1 MATSLEDLLAEE
13 GFRGRRV
20 KTVGRASFGSQ
31 AESMPRYSCRD
42 QHKSGSSS
50 GVRKTERAQS
60 DKHMYDL
67 RGESPTNNRVKD
79 RKPKD
84 NYIRREKMDRGSK
97 KENRDKLDRRNSQEL
112 LDVYRSSVELSKGF
126 PGNKTV
132 AAAPRNEI
140 GKIRVQDGKLYKDIY
155 SNEVFS
161 PIGKDRHSKEI
172 GEREKHKYMSWKHTQ
187 VDKRY
192 GNSSSENLIR
202 HTSFGDNSRKSTKP
216 RETSSSRSN
225 SSSQSSKTFDARRNQ
240 RLAEM
245 EQSAAEPALDEA
257 AVRAM
262 ISILSGYIK
271 RFLKDEDLRTSLHH
285 SCFAS
290 LNFTGLEE
298 GPNTESRVISN
309 LEQAIGIVERA
320 AVECA
325 SANELKKASLQ
336 LSVITGLNAN
346 DMKDGCTS
354 GIPNNKLSACAHLY
368 LSVIYKLQKKDRI
381 AAKHIL
387 QMFCDSPFQAR
398 TALMPELW
406 DSLFF
411 PHLYDL
417 KIWYDQEADSLADT
431 PSKARKLKLLEK
443 VYHEILDSGTYQFA
457 VYYKDWLTEGV
468 EAPSIPS
475 IQIPSIPVQGVQQ
488 IGLNSQASDL
498 GSPLDLFSPQ
508 PMVSKKLYDAV
519 FGRLHKPGVD
529 ELEDY
534 RGANFDNSIQSSNGS
549 SVEVK
554 QTLTYFSKA
563 IKHEDLHNERDAP
576 EDNLIAEEAW
586 ELHRE
591 GALGEGN
598 LDDRFDNSHLCQ
610 EASESTHL
618 HSLPNTKANVLIL
631 QRLAKSVFEMRQS
644 QESADLFNSG
654 DAPYPDFQ
662 LTKIRSY
669 DKDLHGIYEFFEG
682 GHFFSSIPHD
692 FKCPLT
698 GLLFEDPVTLET
710 GQNFERE
717 AITEWLNKGNRTC
730 PVTGNTL
737 ECLSVPLTNTILKR
751 IVDSWKSE
759 RCKHLLDFTSQIA
772 GISDEHI
779 AFKDEAS
786 LFILEQLLSVF
797 SREERLTNGKNLVSL
812 GGLQFLLRRFKCGNL
827 EEKTCVA
834 ALLSCCIDADSGC
847 RNHISR
853 NIEKRCLLELLQ
865 CKDEKSKANAVLLL
879 TELVE
884 PKKYSVY
891 REEAVDAVTL
901 ALDSSLADEKVR
913 ESCCRALLIL
923 GARFSFSG
931 KIMTEDWIL
940 KQAGFLEG
948 PESEAFDR
956 EDDLVP
962 LNEYTPSDDNEE
974 EGTEDWLATLSASL
988 VGDGKSSFLES
999 LSKCLGSDNSDLVRV
1014 CLTTV
1019 AWLSSALALLS
1030 DAQFQMSAFSALI
1043 SRLKESLEY
1052 GQRVEHKILAS
1063 MSLLNFSKVPECR
1076 FVLMTITE
1084 EIAVPLRSLAE
1095 VTWTAKELYALLCEE
1110 DLCSS

>member
-1 MATSLEDLLAEE
+1 MATSLEDLLAKE

-31 AESMPRYSCRD
+31 VESMPRYSYRD
-42 QHKSGSSS
+42 QHKAGSSS
-50 GVRKTERAQS
+50 GIRKTERAQS
-60 DKHMYDL
+60 DKHMYNL
-67 RGESPTNNRVKD
+67 RGESPNNNRVKD

-97 KENRDKLDRRNSQEL
+97 KENREKLDRRNSQEL

-126 PGNKTV
+126 PGTKTV
-132 AAAPRNEI
+132 AAAPINER
-140 GKIRVQDGKLYKDIY
+140 GKIRVQDVKLYKDIY

-161 PIGKDRHSKEI
+161 PIRSKDRHSKEI
-172 GEREKHKYMSWKHTQ
+172 EERENNMSWKQTQ

-202 HTSFGDNSRKSTKP
+202 RTSFGDNSRKSTKP

-225 SSSQSSKTFDARRNQ
+225 SSSQSSKTFDAGRNQ

-257 AVRAM
+257 AVQAM
-262 ISILSGYIK
+262 VSILSGCIK
-271 RFLKDEDLRTSLHH
+271 RFLKDEDFRTSLHH

-290 LNFTGLEE
+290 LNFVGLEE

-309 LEQAIGIVERA
+309 LEQAIGTVERA

-346 DMKDGCTS
+346 DLKDGCTS
-354 GIPNNKLSACAHLY
+354 GIPNYKLSACAHLY

-387 QMFCDSPFQAR
+387 QMFGDSPFQAR

-443 VYHEILDSGTYQFA
+443 VYNEILDSGTYQFA

-488 IGLNSQASDL
+488 ISLNSQASDL
-498 GSPLDLFSPQ
+498 GSPLDLFYPQ

-549 SVEVK
+549 SIEVK

-563 IKHEDLHNERDAP
+563 IKHEDPHNERDAL

-598 LDDRFDNSHLCQ
+598 LDYRFDNSHLCQ
-610 EASESTHL
+610 EASESSHL
-618 HSLPNTKANVLIL
+618 RSLPNTNANELTL
-631 QRLAKSVFEMRQS
+631 QRLAKSAFEMREG
-644 QESADLFNSG
+644 QESVGLFDSD
-654 DAPYPDFQ
+654 DAPYPDF
-662 LTKIRSY
+662 L
-669 DKDLHGIYEFFEG
+669 
-682 GHFFSSIPHD
+682 
-692 FKCPLT
+692 
-698 GLLFEDPVTLET
+698 
-710 GQNFERE
+710 
-717 AITEWLNKGNRTC
+717 
-730 PVTGNTL
+730 
-737 ECLSVPLTNTILKR
+737 
-751 IVDSWKSE
+751 
-759 RCKHLLDFTSQIA
+759 IA
-772 GISDEHI
+772 GMSDKHV

-786 LFILEQLLSVF
+786 LFILEQLLTVF

-812 GGLQFLLRRFKCGNL
+812 GGLKFLLRRFECGNL

-853 NIEKRCLLELLQ
+853 NIDKQCLLELLQ
-865 CKDEKSKANAVLLL
+865 CKHEKSKANAVLLL

-884 PKKYSVY
+884 PKKNSIY
-891 REEAVDAVTL
+891 REEAVDAVML

-913 ESCCRALLIL
+913 ENCCRALLIL

-956 EDDLVP
+956 EDNIVP
-962 LNEYTPSDDNEE
+962 LNEDTLSDGNEE
-974 EGTEDWLATLSASL
+974 EGTEEWLTTLSASL
-988 VGDGKSSFLES
+988 VGDGKNSFLES
-999 LSKCLGSDNSDLVRV
+999 VSKCLGSDNSDLVRV

-1063 MSLLNFSKVPECR
+1063 MSAQFQQNSRVL
-1076 FVLMTITE
+1076 LMTIAE

-1095 VTWTAKELYALLCEE
+1095 HDKFALSPFTQHNVTPHTAFDSCGILSRSE
-1110 DLCSS
+1110 SSFASLGEH